1 MKHRALVL
9 VIPVLISALAL
20 IGVADHHPE
29 DPDTDND
36 GMPDA
41 YELFFGLN
49 PTNHAD
55 AHLDSDGDGLSN
67 LREAALLTDP
77 FAPDTDR
84 DGFYDD
90 IDANPIS
97 RAYIQWGAPQFTD
110 GDNYNYVRPEWCLG
124 AYKTGGKWLANMA
137 TTQSAWHVASD
148 EPPDVGRLSVALD
161 RSILTNNLRYT
172 VHYLDTSNSSLY
184 VDLLDTN
191 GAVVGN
197 GDLFGNLMTGSNQEA
212 FVRLDLPLAEC
223 TNAAVV
229 QLRRGTGEV
238 TVLEG
243 QLYIDEDGDGLDADQ
258 EMQLGSSDY
267 LVDTDGNGIDDF
279 DECFG
284 VGSSPNSSVGNHEP
298 GSPSGDIGAIHPG
311 NGNNNGQNDD
321 KGVIYV
327 NQSKGNDHFTGH
339 SQHISAHKGPKKTIH
354 GGLSVASTNDIIVIE
369 SGHYH
374 EDLNIQGK
382 DVTVVIQGTVIL

>member
-1 MKHRALVL
+1 MGVPLLV
-9 VIPVLISALAL
+9 SALAL

-29 DPDTDND
+29 DPDTDGD

-49 PTNHAD
+49 PENCAD
-55 AHLDSDGDGLSN
+55 AHLDSDGDGLNN
-67 LREAALLTDP
+67 LQESVKMVDP
-77 FAPDTDR
+77 RAPDTDL
-84 DGFYDD
+84 DGFVDS
-90 IDANPIS
+90 IDSNPIS
-97 RAYIQWGAPQFTD
+97 RAYIQWGAPQFTT
-110 GDNYNYVRPEWCLG
+110 GDRYDYVRPEWCLG
-124 AYKTGGKWLANMA
+124 AYKTGGEWLVDIA
-137 TTQSAWHVASD
+137 TTQSAWHVAAT
-148 EPPDVGRLSVALD
+148 EPPDMGSLSVELD
-161 RSILTNNLRYT
+161 RTILTNNLRYA

-212 FVRLDLPLAEC
+212 FVRLDLPLVEC

-238 TVLEG
+238 TVFES
-243 QLYIDEDGDGLDADQ
+243 QLYVDEDGDELDADQ
-258 EMQLGSSDY
+258 ERQIGTSDY
-267 LVDTDGNGIDDF
+267 MVSTDGSGITDY

-284 VGSSPNSSVGNHEP
+284 GGSSTNSPGVGNSSNHPEVGDDDNN
-298 GSPSGDIGAIHPG
+298 PG
-311 NGNNNGQNDD
+311 NGNNHGQNDEP
-321 KGVIYV
+321 GVIYV
-327 NQSKGNDHFTGH
+327 DQAKGNDNFTGH

-354 GGLSVASTNDIIVIE
+354 GGLSIASPNDIVIIK
-369 SGHYH
+369 SGNYH

-382 DVTVVIQGTVIL
+382 GVTVKIEGTVRL